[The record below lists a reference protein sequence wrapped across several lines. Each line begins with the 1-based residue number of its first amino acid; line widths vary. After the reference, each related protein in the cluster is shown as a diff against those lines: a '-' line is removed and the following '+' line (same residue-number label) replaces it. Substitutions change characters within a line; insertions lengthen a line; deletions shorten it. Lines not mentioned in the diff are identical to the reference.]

1 MYPKLF
7 ITISQLKKLK
17 IKQKYIQ
24 GYKLQLWFLVMFTL
38 ITTAWFPRL
47 PIIAIHLCE
56 QKWKS
61 NRKTKKS
68 QVLERKKN
76 VFYSCEYLVIYF

>member
-38 ITTAWFPRL
+38 ITTARFPRL

-61 NRKTKKS
+61 NGKAKKS
-68 QVLERKKN
+68 QVLERKKLFSKAVN
-76 VFYSCEYLVIYF
+76 TKVIYF

>member
-38 ITTAWFPRL
+38 ITTAWFPML

-56 QKWKS
+56 QKRKS
-61 NRKTKKS
+61 NRKAKKS
-68 QVLERKKN
+68 QVLERKKMFSKAVN
-76 VFYSCEYLVIYF
+76 T